1 MSIQE
6 FLQELCSLPEPGFH
20 EGPWDNTT
28 FTRSYFQATAEGFFD
43 AHEEAEFLLTWVEN
57 GPFLD
62 LGAGTGRLSL
72 KLHKRIPGVAL
83 DLSFEALKKGEIPGV
98 QADFRHIPLKTG
110 FELILLSFGQ
120 ICFLP
125 REDLPNLL
133 KNCRKLL
140 SKDGV
145 LVIDLPSTEFA
156 QDLDSLNEWE
166 DLEEKLFFVQR
177 SFLPESGLLTQKQ
190 IIVEKGTGTVESFVH
205 TNQIYSLYELLE
217 LFKDLRFQVA
227 YGAEDL
233 QGTPIKEGSPWMIF
247 VLKKT
252 WS

>member
-1 MSIQE
+1 MSLKD
-6 FLQELCSLPEPGFH
+6 FLRELCSLPSEGFH
-20 EGPWDNTT
+20 EGPWEDST
-28 FTRSYFQATAEGFFD
+28 FSRSYFQATVEGFFD
-43 AHEEAEFLLTWVEN
+43 ASEEAEFILTWVEN

-62 LGAGTGRLSL
+62 LGAGTGRLS
-72 KLHKRIPGVAL
+72 KELHSRIPGVAL
-83 DLSFEALKKGEIPGV
+83 DLSFHALKTGEIPGV
-98 QADFRHIPLKTG
+98 QADFRQIPFQAG

-125 REDLPNLL
+125 REELQQLL
-133 KNCRKLL
+133 KTCRKLL
-140 SKDGV
+140 SKEGV
-145 LVIDLPSTEFA
+145 IIIDVPSEEFA
-156 QDLDSLNEWE
+156 QDMDGYNEF
-166 DLEEKLFFVQR
+166 EEMGEEVCFIQR
-177 SFLPESGLLTQKQ
+177 SYDPQSALLYQKQ
-190 IIVEKGTGTVESFVH
+190 IVASKTSGKFESFSH

-233 QGTPIKEGSPWMIF
+233 EGTPIKEGSQWMIF